1 MIKLVLNITTGYEA
15 LSGAR
20 LTISP
25 NKETPDEN
33 GPTSTTTN
41 KVMYITCKTSG
52 LVVCI
57 IDHYPLGNQRT
68 EMPRGYKLINQSKRL
83 QKKSSTLSFMQ
94 NLCVLHH

>member
-41 KVMYITCKTSG
+41 KVMYITCKR
-52 LVVCI
+52 
-57 IDHYPLGNQRT
+57 LGCVHHRSLPT
-68 EMPRGYKLINQSKRL
+68 RKSKNR
-83 QKKSSTLSFMQ
+83 
-94 NLCVLHH
+94 NAERI